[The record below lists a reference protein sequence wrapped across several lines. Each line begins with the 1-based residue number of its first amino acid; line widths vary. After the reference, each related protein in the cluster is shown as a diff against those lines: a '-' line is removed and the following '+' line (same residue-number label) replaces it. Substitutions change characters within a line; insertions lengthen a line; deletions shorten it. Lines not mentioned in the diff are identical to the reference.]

1 MYYVLRNTLMR
12 LLGLDYYSLSK
23 WDREIQRFNGGVG
36 GGWNQPVWVGNP
48 RAERVLRDLKY
59 THQSISIYNG

>member
-23 WDREIQRFNGGVG
+23 WDREIQRFDGKGWEGGIES
-36 GGWNQPVWVGNP
+36 N
-48 RAERVLRDLKY
+48 
-59 THQSISIYNG
+59 SSC